1 MELVRRLLVAS
12 IAIPLIVGLV
22 LWASPF
28 HFFLVL
34 GILVI
39 LAQYEFY
46 RLFPAIPVDSGLW
59 MGLSA
64 GAGFLYVIYLKSTGS
79 VPPETLDA
87 VIALL
92 LLTALGGTLLSG
104 WVDRM
109 AHLPVVWLGIMYVP
123 FLMGTLLLI
132 RGIPGGAHWIVYL
145 LALTWIV
152 DAGGYFVGKALG
164 RHKMAP
170 RISPGKT
177 WEGAAGGAIVGILFS
192 VAVARYLPGNTSR
205 VAMLSIG
212 VLLSVTGQ
220 IGDLVES
227 AFKRQAGV
235 KDSGHFLPGHGG
247 MLDKV
252 DSLLFNAPVLYGI
265 LIFYEGL
272 SSPVIV

>member
-1 MELVRRLLVAS
+1 MELFRRLVVAS
-12 IAIPLIVGLV
+12 IAIPLVVTLV
-22 LWASPF
+22 LWASPL

-46 RLFPAIPVDSGLW
+46 RLFPSMPLDSGLW
-59 MGLSA
+59 LGISS
-64 GAGFLYVIYLKSTGS
+64 GAGFLYVIYLKSVGS

-87 VIALL
+87 VIGLL
-92 LLTALGGTLLSG
+92 LLTALGGTLFSG
-104 WVDRM
+104 GVERM
-109 AHLPVVWLGIMYVP
+109 GHLPVVWLGIMYVP

-132 RGIPGGAHWIVYL
+132 RGIPGGAQWIVYL

-152 DAGGYFVGKALG
+152 DAGGYFVGKGLG
-164 RHKMAP
+164 KHRMAP

-177 WEGAAGGAIVGILFS
+177 WEGAVGGAVAGIVFS
-192 VAVARYLPGNTSR
+192 VLVARYLPGKPFPMS
-205 VAMLSIG
+205 MFWIG
-212 VLLSVTGQ
+212 ALLSVTGQ

-235 KDSGHFLPGHGG
+235 KDSGHVLPGHGG
-247 MLDKV
+247 MLDKI